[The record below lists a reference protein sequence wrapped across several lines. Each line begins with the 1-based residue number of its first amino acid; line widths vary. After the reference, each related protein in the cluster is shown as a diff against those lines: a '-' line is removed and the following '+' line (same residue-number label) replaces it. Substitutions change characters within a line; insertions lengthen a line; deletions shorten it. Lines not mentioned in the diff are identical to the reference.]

1 MLLLL
6 GAVGLVFLLACA
18 NIASLLLSRAE
29 SRRREMAIRGALG
42 AARGRLIAQ
51 TLTESLLLSLLG
63 AFAGLVVAHFGT
75 ALLIKSN
82 PC

>member
-1 MLLLL
+1 
-6 GAVGLVFLLACA
+6 
-18 NIASLLLSRAE
+18 
-29 SRRREMAIRGALG
+29 MAIRGALG